1 MQKLKILNKR
11 EVKKI
16 LEVMKKQW
24 ECDIKMEYCFL
35 MNNKDKIFIVN
46 DDISRIDL
54 DKIRINNMGMYFGE
68 MKDSNLRL
76 SIEGS
81 QLIGNSV
88 KKNILELDDY
98 ELNSWVKGE
107 DFVMETELNGFVLIK
122 HKNDFYGTGR
132 MGNGKLFNFV
142 PKARRLRVV
151 N

>member
-1 MQKLKILNKR
+1 
-11 EVKKI
+11 
-16 LEVMKKQW
+16 
-24 ECDIKMEYCFL
+24 

-46 DDISRIDL
+46 NDISKIDL